1 MPSNHRSEFLRCQS
15 RRRAARSL
23 IVGLLLIADAW
34 TVRAAPPNIVFI
46 LTDDQDYA
54 SWSSMPNLQ
63 SQLIAEGLLFPNYFD
78 SVSLCCPSRTTIL
91 RGQYVHNH
99 GVLTNRPPF
108 GGYGGFLANG
118 LEASTVA
125 VWLQE
130 AGYRTGLFGKYLN
143 GYPDR
148 DDSTVARTHVPKG
161 WTAWYS
167 PAAGN
172 EYSNFNYTLNENG
185 ALVRYQ
191 EDEASYLTDVL
202 SRKAVDFVEANA
214 GSPLFL
220 YLATYAPHSA
230 GSANGAPVPAPRHAM
245 LFPDLTAPRTAAFN
259 EADVS
264 DKPAHLRDLAPI
276 GPMRVN
282 EIDRRYR
289 ERIRSLQAI
298 DELIVA
304 VLSAMDRTG
313 GLDNTYVFYT
323 SDNGFML
330 GQHRIRTG
338 KSVPYD
344 ESIRVGLVVR
354 GPGVPAGEQRQQ
366 LCGNV
371 DIAPTL
377 AEIGGAVAPAFVDG
391 RSLLPLLAASPPAA
405 WRQRFLVEFWSQTED
420 EEEASVPEFHGVRS
434 STELYVEYV
443 TGDRELYDLVA
454 DPDQLESRHAS
465 APVALR
471 CSAAAQ
477 VASLKECVGAQCRDL
492 EERARFVPGDCGA
505 DDQVAVSELVQA
517 VRIALGS
524 EPAASCAAADVDGDQ
539 SVSVSELVRAV
550 NAALGNC

>member
-1 MPSNHRSEFLRCQS
+1 MFLSRNRDRLAWLSWRRSVQ
-15 RRRAARSL
+15 SL
-23 IVGLLLIADAW
+23 IVCLLLVAGAG
-34 TVRAAPPNIVFI
+34 TARAVPPNLVFI

-54 SWSSMPNLQ
+54 SWSFMPNLQ
-63 SQLIAEGLLFPNYFD
+63 SQLVAQGLLFPNYFD

-118 LEASTVA
+118 LEASTIA
-125 VWLQE
+125 VWLHE
-130 AGYRTGLFGKYLN
+130 TGYRTALFGKYLN

-148 DDSTVARTHVPKG
+148 DSPAVAQTHVPAG

-185 ALVRYQ
+185 ALVRYGN
-191 EDEASYLTDVL
+191 DEASYLTDVL
-202 SRKAVDFVEANA
+202 SRKAVDFIEANA

-220 YLATYAPHSA
+220 YLATFAPHSA

-245 LFPDLTAPRTAAFN
+245 LFPELTAPRTAAFN

-264 DKPAHLRDLAPI
+264 DKPSNIRALTRI
-276 GPMRVN
+276 GPMRVA

-304 VLSAMDRTG
+304 VLSALERIG
-313 GLDNTYVFYT
+313 ALDNTFVFFT

-330 GQHRIRTG
+330 GQHRLRTG
-338 KSVPYD
+338 KSVPYE
-344 ESIRVGLVVR
+344 ESIRVGLALR
-354 GPGVPAGEQRQQ
+354 GPGVPRGEQRDQ

-371 DIAPTL
+371 DVAPTL
-377 AEIGGAVAPAFVDG
+377 AEIGGAAAPAFVDG
-391 RSLLPLLAASPPAA
+391 RSLLPLFGASPPGS

-420 EEEASVPEFHGVRS
+420 EEEAPVPEFHGVR
-434 STELYVEYV
+434 
-443 TGDRELYDLVA
+443 
-454 DPDQLESRHAS
+454 
-465 APVALR
+465 
-471 CSAAAQ
+471 
-477 VASLKECVGAQCRDL
+477 
-492 EERARFVPGDCGA
+492 
-505 DDQVAVSELVQA
+505 
-517 VRIALGS
+517 
-524 EPAASCAAADVDGDQ
+524 
-539 SVSVSELVRAV
+539 VSVNELVRAV